1 MGTYVSTNILMHFTD
16 KAIFDEVVNLINNK
30 PDGIPNGYHIDY
42 DKIEYEL
49 YSEAYRKCGVKIPLP
64 DEIGGYDNINISVI
78 NGYNSLGDLKK
89 YAPVYGIP
97 KIDHEKQTVF
107 LSFHSSRGHYKT
119 CEYIL
124 DVLADQYIRY
134 SCDEDGGKSL
144 SYSLERDGLDPY
156 IGAFKD
162 VVDLKSMNYVKEDDE
177 YVWGYR

>member
-1 MGTYVSTNILMHFTD
+1 MVLLYNYLFSNIVFNVLVSLIPS
-16 KAIFDEVVNLINNK
+16 IFL
-30 PDGIPNGYHIDY
+30 
-42 DKIEYEL
+42 
-49 YSEAYRKCGVKIPLP
+49 S
-64 DEIGGYDNINISVI
+64 IS
-78 NGYNSLGDLKK
+78 
-89 YAPVYGIP
+89 
-97 KIDHEKQTVF
+97 F